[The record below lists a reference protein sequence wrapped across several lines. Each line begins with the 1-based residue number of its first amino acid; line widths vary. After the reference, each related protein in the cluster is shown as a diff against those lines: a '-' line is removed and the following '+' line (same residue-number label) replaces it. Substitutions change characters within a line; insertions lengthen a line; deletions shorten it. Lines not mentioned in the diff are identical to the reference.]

1 LVSVQDESLMALKG
15 ISEVLSEYLVSVQE
29 YKRKNQIR
37 KEKALHIS
45 FRKSVRLQE
54 KQEKE
59 C

>member
-1 LVSVQDESLMALKG
+1 MALKG